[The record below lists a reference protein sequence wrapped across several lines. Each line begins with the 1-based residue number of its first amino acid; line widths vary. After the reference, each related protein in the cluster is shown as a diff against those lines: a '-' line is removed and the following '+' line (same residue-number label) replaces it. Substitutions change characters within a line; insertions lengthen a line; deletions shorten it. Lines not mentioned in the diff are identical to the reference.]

1 MNYLEMMER
10 YGKQGRRERPYK
22 GALLSWPP
30 QEVAQ
35 MEGLSEKPNEAP
47 KQIPARPQGRG

>member
-1 MNYLEMMER
+1 MNKLEMMEG
-10 YGKQGRRERPYK
+10 YGKQGRRESPYK

-35 MEGLSEKPNEAP
+35 MEGLSKKPDELQKGGP
-47 KQIPARPQGRG
+47 S